1 MTHRIRIFSTAT
13 VLVVALLAIP
23 GAQADW
29 GGQGEVGFVMAR
41 GNTDSDS
48 ANVKLDLSTQRDKW
62 KHGLGFN
69 ALYGKSNE
77 VKSAE
82 RWDLRWQTDYQLN
95 ARLFVFGALRY
106 EQDRFSG
113 FESQTTLSSG
123 LGYRFIDN
131 QTTKLTGSLGLGYRQ
146 LRPETLIKDSVGNII
161 QRIKGESTDDA
172 VASGGINFEHVLT
185 PSTKVIDKLL
195 VESGS
200 NNTFASNELALQ
212 VSMTDK
218 LAISVGYAVRH
229 NTDPPPGLDE
239 TDQLTTLNL
248 VYKIK

>member
-1 MTHRIRIFSTAT
+1 MNRPQLIIAAAV
-13 VLVVALLAIP
+13 VLAVPCAH
-23 GAQADW
+23 ADW

-48 ANVKLDLSTQRDKW
+48 ANVKLDLSTQSDKW
-62 KHGLGFN
+62 KHALGFT
-69 ALYGKSNE
+69 ALYGESNQ

-82 RWDLRWQTDYQLN
+82 RWDLRWQTDYRLN
-95 ARLFVFGALRY
+95 ERLFVFGALRY

-113 FESQTTLSSG
+113 FEYQAILSSG
-123 LGYRFIDN
+123 LGYRFIDTE
-131 QTTKLTGSLGLGYRQ
+131 TTRLTGSLGLGYRM
-146 LRPETLIKDSVGNII
+146 LRPEILIRDAQGNVI
-161 QRIKGESTDDA
+161 QRIRGESSDAA
-172 VASGGINFEHVLT
+172 VASGGMQFEHALT
-185 PSTKVIDKLL
+185 ANTKVIDKLL

-200 NNTFASNELALQ
+200 GNTFASNELALQ

-218 LAISVGYAVRH
+218 LALSVGYAVRH

-248 VYKIK
+248 VYKIQ